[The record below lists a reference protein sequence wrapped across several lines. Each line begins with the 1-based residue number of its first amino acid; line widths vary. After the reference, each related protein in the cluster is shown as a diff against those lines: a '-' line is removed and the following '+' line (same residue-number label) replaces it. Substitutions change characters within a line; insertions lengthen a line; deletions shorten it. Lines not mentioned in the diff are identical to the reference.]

1 MEIKDLLALVNAG
14 FTRDEI
20 MKLSD
25 SSVNP
30 PVAAPAAAA
39 EAPTPAAAEPAPELP
54 KPEPAPAQVPDN
66 SEVLAALKDLT
77 QTIRKNAIMRDTM
90 KPSEQP
96 SAVDILASVINP
108 PINQPKK

>member
-1 MEIKDLLALVNAG
+1 MEIKDIIALVNAG

-20 MKLSD
+20 MTLTGPTSD
-25 SSVNP
+25 PSI
-30 PVAAPAAAA
+30 VAPEAAA
-39 EAPTPAAAEPAPELP
+39 EAPTPAAAEPAPEAP
-54 KPEPAPAQVPDN
+54 TPAPAVPDN

-90 KPSEQP
+90 RPTEQP

-108 PINQPKK
+108 PTPKN

>member
-1 MEIKDLLALVNAG
+1 MEIKDIISLVNAG

-20 MKLSD
+20 MTLMGPTSD
-25 SSVNP
+25 P
-30 PVAAPAAAA
+30 PIVAPEAAA

-54 KPEPAPAQVPDN
+54 KPEPAPAVPDN

-90 KPSEQP
+90 RPTEQP

-108 PINQPKK
+108 PTPKN

>member
-1 MEIKDLLALVNAG
+1 MEIKDILALVNAG

-20 MKLSD
+20 MKLSSE
-25 SSVNP
+25 SSANP

-39 EAPTPAAAEPAPELP
+39 EAPTPAAAEPAPEP
-54 KPEPAPAQVPDN
+54 SPAPVPDN

-108 PINQPKK
+108 PIK

>member
-1 MEIKDLLALVNAG
+1 MEIKDIIALVNAG

-20 MKLSD
+20 MTLTGPTSD
-25 SSVNP
+25 PSI
-30 PVAAPAAAA
+30 VAPEAAA
-39 EAPTPAAAEPAPELP
+39 EAPSPAAAEPAPEAP
-54 KPEPAPAQVPDN
+54 KPEPAPAVPDN

-90 KPSEQP
+90 RPTEQP

-108 PINQPKK
+108 STPKN